1 MKKEI
6 KMYKCYS
13 CDGSYSLLFSVD
25 GETFN
30 SFNDLSGGN
39 LYYKPDF
46 TKVEPLE
53 KPDTL
58 QEYVEWCWE
67 NGKEV
72 CIGQHNFT
80 YISDCF
86 DSDTRQDEFKPTE
99 LLQHIRTPKL
109 KQITPEQLAEMGYEI
124 KDDNNE

>member
-53 KPDTL
+53 QPDTL
-58 QEYVEWCWE
+58 QEVVDSIR
-67 NGKEV
+67 NGES
-72 CIGQHNFT
+72 IELF
-80 YISDCF
+80 SDCSGSYNYGDF
-86 DSDTRQDEFKPTE
+86 SFNNKAE
-99 LLQHIRTPKL
+99 LLEHIRTPKL